1 MSSDT
6 LKIARKLNSSGVE
19 WEQAQTHAEV
29 ITDTVEDALGK
40 VATKE
45 FVENQIDRLRG
56 EQRADFSEQRADFSE
71 LRADFSEQKAENKA
85 SQLNQLR
92 WIVGTII
99 AVGGLIIASNL
110 IS

>member
-45 FVENQIDRLRG
+45 FVENQIDRLRV
-56 EQRADFSEQRADFSE
+56 E

-85 SQLNQLR
+85 FQLNQLR

>member
-45 FVENQIDRLRG
+45 FVENRINRLRG
-56 EQRADFSEQRADFSE
+56 EQRADFSE

>member
-19 WEQAQTHAEV
+19 WEQAQTHTEV
-29 ITDTVEDALGK
+29 ITDTLKDALGK

-45 FVENQIDRLRG
+45 FVENQIDRLRV
-56 EQRADFSEQRADFSE
+56 E

-85 SQLNQLR
+85 FQLNQLR

>member
-1 MSSDT
+1 
-6 LKIARKLNSSGVE
+6 IARKLNSSGVE

-45 FVENQIDRLRG
+45 FVENQIDRLRV
-56 EQRADFSEQRADFSE
+56 E

-85 SQLNQLR
+85 FQLNQLR

>member
-56 EQRADFSEQRADFSE
+56 EQRADFSE
-71 LRADFSEQKAENKA
+71 LRAENKA

>member
-1 MSSDT
+1 LSSDT

-19 WEQAQTHAEV
+19 WEQAQTHTEV
-29 ITDTVEDALGK
+29 ITDTLKDALGK

-45 FVENQIDRLRG
+45 FVENQINRLRG
-56 EQRADFSEQRADFSE
+56 EQRADFSE
-71 LRADFSEQKAENKA
+71 LRTDFSEQKAENKA

-92 WIVGTII
+92 WIIGTII

-110 IS
+110 IP

>member
-19 WEQAQTHAEV
+19 WEQAQTHTEV
-29 ITDTVEDALGK
+29 ITDTLKDALGK

-45 FVENQIDRLRG
+45 FVENQIDRLRV
-56 EQRADFSEQRADFSE
+56 E

>member
-56 EQRADFSEQRADFSE
+56 EQRADFSE